1 MLEGTALAIASA
13 TTLAFAEVTQAMVDP
28 DPLKKPP

>member
-1 MLEGTALAIASA
+1 MLGGTALAIALA
-13 TTLAFAEVTQAMVDP
+13 TTSAFAQVTQAMAEP